1 MDNESLTK
9 YLNGINDA
17 WQFLKFYM
25 QRSDWTEAAWMEM
38 VDKADELIRKHNN
51 NKMIADIFIAMIGEM
66 ERVSGVMETWK
77 NSRAS

>member
-1 MDNESLTK
+1 MNNESLTK

-38 VDKADELIRKHNN
+38 VDKADELIRKHGN

-66 ERVSGVMETWK
+66 ERTSGVMEQWK